1 MFNIGPP
8 EILLILL
15 IALVV
20 VGPAKLPELG
30 RSIGKGLREFRK
42 VQDEVRDSINFNLDI
57 EPDTPAPK
65 PRGPRNVEADRAA
78 EVAEGAD
85 ASSAPDPA
93 AGPDTA
99 QAEDAVTV
107 TAEDADTEQTVD
119 TDRAPVDTDT
129 VSVDTAPAEDPATP
143 APTEDPATPV
153 PPATGAPST
162 NGSTPPPA
170 EE

>member
-30 RSIGKGLREFRK
+30 RSIGRGLREFRK
-42 VQDEVRDSINFNLDI
+42 VQDEVRDSINFSLDV
-57 EPDTPAPK
+57 EPDRPAPK
-65 PRGPRNVEADRAA
+65 SRTPRTADPDHAASAEADTAPSAHPAIAPVREAMGDPPPPD
-78 EVAEGAD
+78 VDPRDPGP
-85 ASSAPDPA
+85 APDP
-93 AGPDTA
+93 PRT
-99 QAEDAVTV
+99 
-107 TAEDADTEQTVD
+107 ADTGT
-119 TDRAPVDTDT
+119 RA
-129 VSVDTAPAEDPATP
+129 S
-143 APTEDPATPV
+143 
-153 PPATGAPST
+153 PPADTGAPST